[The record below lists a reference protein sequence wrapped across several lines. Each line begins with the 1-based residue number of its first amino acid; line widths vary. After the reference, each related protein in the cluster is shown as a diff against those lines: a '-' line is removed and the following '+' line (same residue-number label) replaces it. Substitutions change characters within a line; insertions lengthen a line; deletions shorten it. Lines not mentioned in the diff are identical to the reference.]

1 MDVPTTSLPSREKL
15 RAVAGASVLAVIIL
29 LGALFAVREL
39 DPAAGERLPSL
50 PPLPEPAASC
60 PSDRQ
65 HALHAAQ
72 RALHAA
78 QARAQRYAYAPR
90 DGRHALERFDE
101 AAECAQLAGDTQL
114 LASIASQRTEL
125 RGRIERDMRDHFR
138 RYELL
143 RQRERVRE
151 AAHDV
156 IYLTELGWPEQGKLA
171 DQLRLDRELIQSKA
185 PEAKP

>member
-15 RAVAGASVLAVIIL
+15 RAVAGTSVLTVMVM
-29 LGALFAVREL
+29 LGVLFALRA
-39 DPAAGERLPSL
+39 PRPNAGERLPSL

-60 PSDRQ
+60 PSDRE
-65 HALHAAQ
+65 HAQHAAQ

-101 AAECAQLAGDTQL
+101 AAECAQLAGDPQL
-114 LASIASQRTEL
+114 HATIASQRAAL
-125 RGRIERDMRDHFR
+125 RERIERDMRDHFR

-143 RQRERVRE
+143 RQHARVRE

-156 IYLTELGWPEQGKLA
+156 IYLTELGWPQQGTLA
-171 DQLRLDRELIQSKA
+171 DQLRLDRELIQSDASK
-185 PEAKP
+185 AKP